1 MCTVR
6 RTSVSGL
13 PENESLKEE
22 LGEIMACQ
30 CVVAYM
36 EENFVG
42 ENLALR
48 DEFEGL
54 DERGLVAAA
63 KYGQTVAF
71 DVLCDRLSPR
81 VLGALYRI
89 TKNREDAEDA
99 LQDSLLSA
107 FVHIAEFDGRSA
119 FSTWLTRIAIN
130 SALMIL
136 RKKRTSHEVS
146 LESSA
151 DSDEKSSSW
160 EMPDH
165 APNPEKRY
173 AQQER
178 ETILRGAI
186 SSLRPTIR
194 KVIEIQQL
202 QEHSMKE
209 TAAII
214 GISVPAAKARLFH
227 AKVALRKA
235 PRLKLIRSGRTKR
248 SHLPFIVRSTPA
260 SSRRA
265 MSAV

>member
-1 MCTVR
+1 
-6 RTSVSGL
+6 
-13 PENESLKEE
+13 
-22 LGEIMACQ
+22 MACQ
-30 CVVAYM
+30 RVAVCT
-36 EENFVG
+36 EEGLVA
-42 ENLALR
+42 ESLALR
-48 DEFEGL
+48 DECERL
-54 DERGLVAAA
+54 DEKRLLAAA
-63 KYGQTVAF
+63 KFGESVAF
-71 DVLCDRLSPR
+71 DVLCERFTPR
-81 VLGALYRI
+81 ILRTLLRI

-136 RKKRTSHEVS
+136 RKKRTSHEIS
-146 LESSA
+146 LDGSVDSETKSA
-151 DSDEKSSSW
+151 SW

-173 AQQER
+173 AQSER
-178 ETILRGAI
+178 EKILRGAI
-186 SSLRPTIR
+186 SALRPAVR
-194 KVIEIQQL
+194 KVIELQQL

-227 AKVALRKA
+227 GKVALRKA
-235 PRLKLIRSGRTKR
+235 PRLKSIRLGRTNR
-248 SHLPFIVRSTPA
+248 SYLPFIVRSTPA

>member
-1 MCTVR
+1 
-6 RTSVSGL
+6 
-13 PENESLKEE
+13 
-22 LGEIMACQ
+22 MACQ
-30 CVVAYM
+30 RVAVCT
-36 EENFVG
+36 EENLAM

-48 DEFEGL
+48 NECEGL
-54 DERGLVAAA
+54 DEKSLVAAA
-63 KYGQTVAF
+63 KYGESVAF
-71 DVLCDRLSPR
+71 DVLCERLTPR
-81 VLGALYRI
+81 ILRSLLRI

-107 FVHIAEFDGRSA
+107 FIHMGEFDGRSA

-136 RKKRTSHEVS
+136 RKKRTSREIS
-146 LESSA
+146 LDGSA
-151 DSDEKSSSW
+151 DSDAMPASW

-173 AQQER
+173 AQHER
-178 ETILRGAI
+178 ENILRGAI
-186 SSLRPTIR
+186 STLRPAVR
-194 KVIEIQQL
+194 KVIELQQL

-227 AKVALRKA
+227 GKVALRKTS
-235 PRLKLIRSGRTKR
+235 RLKSISSGRIKR
-248 SHLPFIVRSTPA
+248 NYLPFIVRSAP
-260 SSRRA
+260 SSARRA